1 MLNNSQKSDRPPCP
15 YCGSTDILK
24 NGSTHHK
31 KPKFLCKTCR
41 RQFIENPQKK
51 VITPSE
57 QLTVEKLLKERISLR
72 GIARALE
79 ISLSWIQTFV
89 NNLYRSSP
97 LHLSFVANYPEDL
110 EIECDELWS
119 FVNSKE
125 NPVYI
130 WLAIARNSR
139 QIVGFYLGDRSRNS
153 AEMFWQTIPDFYR
166 NTSRFYTDLWDS
178 YRTVIPSERHYP
190 SSKKSGQ
197 TTRIERLNNTLRQRC
212 SRLVRKSLSF
222 SKSFYNHEGAIL
234 YFINDYNQ
242 NILLSNSSSLP

>member
-31 KPKFLCKTCR
+31 KPKFLCKSCR

-51 VITPSE
+51 VITPAS

-110 EIECDELWS
+110 EIECDEALLLT
-119 FVNSKE
+119 
-125 NPVYI
+125 P
-130 WLAIARNSR
+130 
-139 QIVGFYLGDRSRNS
+139 
-153 AEMFWQTIPDFYR
+153 
-166 NTSRFYTDLWDS
+166 
-178 YRTVIPSERHYP
+178 
-190 SSKKSGQ
+190 KK
-197 TTRIERLNNTLRQRC
+197 
-212 SRLVRKSLSF
+212 
-222 SKSFYNHEGAIL
+222 IL
-234 YFINDYNQ
+234 YIFGWQ
-242 NILLSNSSSLP
+242 LLEIADK